1 MNTSILVV
9 DDDDAHRGM
18 LRMMLQA
25 WGYSVDEA
33 ADGDLAVEAVRAKP
47 YDVVLTDVRIGRMDG
62 IHALRGILD
71 YNPALPVVLMTAYSS
86 VETAVDALRLG
97 AYDYLTKPLDFDALR
112 ETLQRAVDHSRM
124 SVENR
129 ELRRQ
134 IERLRKPAGSSV
146 FAADT
151 DGDIVEIERSR
162 RARMW
167 RRQIQ
172 VNARQL
178 PSRESMESAPVAA
191 DAYDTPNGG
200 AARENEGVRRDKP
213 ASDPVSRS
221 IVLWGID

>member
-1 MNTSILVV
+1 
-9 DDDDAHRGM
+9 M
-18 LRMMLQA
+18 LMP
-25 WGYSVDEA
+25 A
-33 ADGDLAVEAVRAKP
+33 AR
-47 YDVVLTDVRIGRMDG
+47 YC
-62 IHALRGILD
+62 
-71 YNPALPVVLMTAYSS
+71 
-86 VETAVDALRLG
+86 
-97 AYDYLTKPLDFDALR
+97 
-112 ETLQRAVDHSRM
+112 
-124 SVENR
+124 
-129 ELRRQ
+129 
-134 IERLRKPAGSSV
+134 SSV

-178 PSRESMESAPVAA
+178 PSRESLESARVAA

>member
-47 YDVVLTDVRIGRMDG
+47 YDVVLTDVRMGRMDG

-97 AYDYLTKPLDFDALR
+97 AY
-112 ETLQRAVDHSRM
+112 
-124 SVENR
+124 
-129 ELRRQ
+129 ELLHRKDLAAPIVISEAIRLA
-134 IERLRKPAGSSV
+134 ERFSSAESPRFVNGVLAGISKTERPA
-146 FAADT
+146 
-151 DGDIVEIERSR
+151 
-162 RARMW
+162 
-167 RRQIQ
+167 
-172 VNARQL
+172 
-178 PSRESMESAPVAA
+178 
-191 DAYDTPNGG
+191 
-200 AARENEGVRRDKP
+200 
-213 ASDPVSRS
+213 
-221 IVLWGID
+221 